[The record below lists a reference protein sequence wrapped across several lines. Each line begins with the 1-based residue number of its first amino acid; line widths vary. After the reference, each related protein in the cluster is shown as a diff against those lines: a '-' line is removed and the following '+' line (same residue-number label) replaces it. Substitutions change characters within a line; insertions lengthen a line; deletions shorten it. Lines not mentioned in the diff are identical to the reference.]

1 MTLKELDAINHI
13 GNNVY
18 SCMFKVDD
26 VPEEYIN
33 EAKKVDGD
41 SYVPGCMVI
50 HAYHDRNGEPITTYE
65 LLYITEMG
73 NDLKWACELSAD
85 DEAKMFRLIREEFD

>member
-1 MTLKELDAINHI
+1 MTIKELDGFNHI
-13 GNNVY
+13 GSDVY
-18 SCMFKVDD
+18 SCMFSVED

-33 EAKKVDGD
+33 EAKEADGD

-50 HAYHDRNGEPITTYE
+50 HAYWDKKEWSLTYE

-73 NDLKWACELSAD
+73 NDLKWPCDLSD
-85 DEAKMFRLIREEFD
+85 EDEAKMKKLIREELY